1 MIGPVMASYLIA
13 GQEPELLGNRSPARL
28 PSAGVFATRDGSLM
42 VLALTQPQIKN
53 LCRVVGRPDLLEDP
67 RWAQRAGQIA
77 NAESMQAE
85 LAAALLNDDTDAWE
99 RRLAEAGVPAA
110 PVNDVAQA
118 IRNPQF
124 DHRNVLMDL
133 PSPPGLEGSI
143 RVVGA
148 GFQAS
153 QDGPGINVA
162 PPALGEHTE
171 EVLREIGYSAED
183 IAGRREAGAI

>member
-1 MIGPVMASYLIA
+1 
-13 GQEPELLGNRSPARL
+13 
-28 PSAGVFATRDGSLM
+28 M

-77 NAESMQAE
+77 NAEGMQAE

-99 RRLAEAGVPAA
+99 RRLAEVGVPAA

-118 IRNPQF
+118 IRNPQL

-133 PSPPGLEGSI
+133 PSPPVLEGSI

-171 EVLREIGYSAED
+171 EVLGEIGYSAED
-183 IAGRREAGAI
+183 IAGLREAGAI